1 VGGRNVGKD
10 PGMERIATPPR
21 SYELAPATRGQARAV
36 VATLWLELVLGGA
49 YYEAVGGTVDYLAI
63 CAAAFAP
70 AVFWL
75 WYFYSK
81 DKLDPEPKRLIAKTF
96 LLGMLLGV
104 PATFL
109 ELLFI
114 NSLAVSVVI
123 APAIEE
129 SLKYAGV
136 RFTVYRSA
144 EFDEPL
150 DGIIYAAAIALGFA
164 SVENVFYL
172 LATYFSVTDAE
183 PPLEVMSPF
192 GAVASVFAIR
202 ALISVPSHVLFSS
215 MWGYALGRGKFLQP
229 AEARALIRMGLLYAI
244 LCHGLFNFSA
254 SRLPEGALGVL
265 LLVAILWRVLR
276 RRIRETQ
283 RETPRRA
290 GRDA

>member
-1 VGGRNVGKD
+1 
-10 PGMERIATPPR
+10 M
-21 SYELAPATRGQARAV
+21 S
-36 VATLWLELVLGGA
+36 LE
-49 YYEAVGGTVDYLAI
+49 TSVDYLGI
-63 CAAAFAP
+63 CAIAFGP

-96 LLGMLLGV
+96 FLGMLLGL

-109 ELLFI
+109 ELLFLD
-114 NSLAVSVVI
+114 SLVVSVLI

-136 RFTVYRSA
+136 RYTVYRSA

-150 DGIIYAAAIALGFA
+150 DGIIYAAAVALGFA

-172 LATYFSVTDAE
+172 LAIYFSVTDAE
-183 PPLEVMSPF
+183 PTLEVMSPF

-215 MWGYALGRGKFLQP
+215 MWGYALGRGKFLP
-229 AEARALIRMGLLYAI
+229 AIEARMLIRWGLVYAI
-244 LCHGLFNFSA
+244 VCHGLFNFSA

-265 LLVAILWRVLR
+265 LLVTILWRVLR
-276 RRIRETQ
+276 RRIREVQTNA
-283 RETPRRA
+283 PRHARP
-290 GRDA
+290 DA